1 MQSKHATL
9 AYTQHLPL
17 CDFALTFAL
26 DNIGLKCY
34 LMNLNTTSP
43 KHLGLL

>member
-17 CDFALTFAL
+17 CDFALIFAL
-26 DNIGLKCY
+26 DNIGSKMLSNE
-34 LMNLNTTSP
+34 LEHNQS
-43 KHLGLL
+43 